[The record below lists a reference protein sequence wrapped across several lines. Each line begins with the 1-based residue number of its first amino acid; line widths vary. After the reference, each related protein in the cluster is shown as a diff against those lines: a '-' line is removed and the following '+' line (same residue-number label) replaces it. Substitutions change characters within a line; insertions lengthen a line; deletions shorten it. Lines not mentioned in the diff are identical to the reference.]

1 MPVISVKN
9 LYKDFKDLRVLDGV
23 SLDIKKGEKIV
34 IIGAS
39 GSGKSTCARLA
50 ARLWDHDS
58 GSLTVGGVE
67 VLDVDL
73 NRYTDLY
80 MFNPFS
86 PGVLQQFI
94 ETIED
99 SNGGAPGLVVQ
110 VTDED
115 GEPQEDIDETKL
127 VGLKLGIVFGLEEKV
142 SKKSGNIYRKE
153 DFFNAEFVTVDDI
166 HEGKFTVPELKKLD
180 NVPTASSTADVVD
193 TTAGFTPIKDEDVPF

>member
-1 MPVISVKN
+1 MLGIN
-9 LYKDFKDLRVLDGV
+9 LNGV
-23 SLDIKKGEKIV
+23 SAAGGSTMIEPGGYVIEITKVSNDTTKFKLDIEFDIAEGPYTGYYRDEAERNWWKGRVSKSYTEKAKPFFKK
-34 IIGAS
+34 
-39 GSGKSTCARLA
+39 
-50 ARLWDHDS
+50 
-58 GSLTVGGVE
+58 
-67 VLDVDL
+67 
-73 NRYTDLY
+73 
-80 MFNPFS
+80 
-86 PGVLQQFI
+86 FI

-142 SKKSGNIYRKE
+142 SKKTGNIYRKE

-180 NVPTASSTADVVD
+180 NAPTASSASDVVD

>member
-1 MPVISVKN
+1 MLGINLNGVDAAGGSTMIEPGGYVIEITKVKN
-9 LYKDFKDLRVLDGV
+9 DTANFKLEIEFDIAEGPYAGYYKDKDGWKHSVSKYYTEKAKPFFK
-23 SLDIKKGEKIV
+23 K
-34 IIGAS
+34 
-39 GSGKSTCARLA
+39 
-50 ARLWDHDS
+50 
-58 GSLTVGGVE
+58 
-67 VLDVDL
+67 
-73 NRYTDLY
+73 
-80 MFNPFS
+80 
-86 PGVLQQFI
+86 FI

-127 VGLKLGIVFGLEEKV
+127 VGMKLGIVFGLEEKV

-180 NVPTASSTADVVD
+180 NVPTASSSTDVVD